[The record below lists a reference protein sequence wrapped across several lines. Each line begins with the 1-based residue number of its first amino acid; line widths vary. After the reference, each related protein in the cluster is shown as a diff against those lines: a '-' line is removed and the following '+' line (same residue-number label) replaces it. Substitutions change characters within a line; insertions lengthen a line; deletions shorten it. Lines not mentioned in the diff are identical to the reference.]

1 MAAEDSRKPRPD
13 VLVPTDCCL
22 RFTDTVARS
31 AILAL
36 SCVGRLVRHAARR
49 INTLHQHAVRMY
61 IHTLA
66 RAKLCPSSREQCAQ
80 RSLHRPSIVLRV
92 CPTHALRHASERSL
106 KTSTHARSTQWRT
119 RGSTSTTKRA
129 ARPRNRSTHWPQR
142 PRDRFGSRI
151 SSFCASSRAATTP
164 DPGRS
169 ITR

>member
-49 INTLHQHAVRMY
+49 INTRMY

-66 RAKLCPSSREQCAQ
+66 RAKLCPSSREKCGLRAWGLG
-80 RSLHRPSIVLRV
+80 RSPRKPPR
-92 CPTHALRHASERSL
+92 
-106 KTSTHARSTQWRT
+106 
-119 RGSTSTTKRA
+119 RA
-129 ARPRNRSTHWPQR
+129 AGSGHWGRAPAGGGAEPRKRNGQ
-142 PRDRFGSRI
+142 I
-151 SSFCASSRAATTP
+151 
-164 DPGRS
+164 
-169 ITR
+169 